1 MPPPSRDRPVAHHP
15 NNLGYPGPYPEVVL
29 ERIERICAAGGD
41 PTGLRVSLLEEIRRA
56 LGFDAYAFVLTDPET
71 SVGVSPLAH
80 VPHLPDLPRLIR
92 LKYLTTVNRWTD
104 LDGVARLRDVTGG
117 DRPRSLVWREL
128 LHSYGVGDVASV
140 VFRDRYGCW
149 GFLDLWRT
157 GDEAEFTAAEQR
169 LLAAAT
175 APVTTALRRAQAGT
189 FAGVSTRTERAGPVV
204 LLLDGELEVLGQT
217 PPTSEYLRTL
227 VPTEGQPVPAAAYNV
242 AAQLLANEAGVD
254 ASPPSARVHLA
265 DGRWLTLRAARIG
278 ANLAVSIEDSSPGER
293 LAVFGRA
300 HGLSE
305 RESDLLRHLAGGS
318 DTRDLASRM
327 HLSEHTVQDHLKS
340 IFAKTSTRNR
350 RTLLSRA
357 LGR

>member
-1 MPPPSRDRPVAHHP
+1 
-15 NNLGYPGPYPEVVL
+15 VVL
-29 ERIERICAAGGD
+29 ERIERIERVCAAGGD
-41 PTGLRVSLLEEIRRA
+41 PTGLRVRLLDEIRRA
-56 LGFDAYAFVLTDPET
+56 MAFDAYAFVLTDPET
-71 SVGVSPLAH
+71 SVGVAPLAH
-80 VPHLPDLPRLIR
+80 VPNVSDLPRLIR

-104 LDGVARLRDVTGG
+104 LDGVGRLRDATGG
-117 DRPRSLVWREL
+117 DRQRSLVWRDL
-128 LHSYGVGDVASV
+128 LHSYGVGDVASA

-157 GDEAEFTAAEQR
+157 RDDAEFTAAEQR
-169 LLAAAT
+169 LLAAVIG
-175 APVTTALRRAQAGT
+175 PVTTALRRAQALTFNGT
-189 FAGVSTRTERAGPVV
+189 PSTTERAGPVV

-217 PPTSEYLRTL
+217 AATTEYLRTL
-227 VPTEGQPVPAAAYNV
+227 VPTSGQPIPAAAYNV

-254 ASPPSARVHLA
+254 ANAPSARVHLA

-278 ANLAVSIEDSSPGER
+278 ADVAVSIEDSSPAER
-293 LAVFGRA
+293 LAVFARA
-300 HGLSE
+300 YGLSD

-318 DTRDLASRM
+318 DTRDVAGRM

-357 LGR
+357 IGQ